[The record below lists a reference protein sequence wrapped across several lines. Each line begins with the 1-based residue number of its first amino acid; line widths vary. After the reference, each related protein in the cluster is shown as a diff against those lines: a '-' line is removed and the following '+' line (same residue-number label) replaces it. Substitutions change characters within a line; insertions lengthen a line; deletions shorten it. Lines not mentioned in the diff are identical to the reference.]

1 MKEAADSEKFRTF
14 AHAHR
19 KMGYDRMLARV
30 RRRRG
35 DPNWTPTGMLSG
47 GGLWFA
53 AALHSFCS
61 SVRSDDRP
69 MKFGG

>member
-14 AHAHR
+14 ADAHR
-19 KMGYDRMLARV
+19 KTMYDKMLARV

-47 GGLWFA
+47 GPTMV
-53 AALHSFCS
+53 C
-61 SVRSDDRP
+61 RS
-69 MKFGG
+69 GGRANERAVLAGWC

>member
-14 AHAHR
+14 ADAHR
-19 KMGYDRMLARV
+19 KTVDDKMLARV

-35 DPNWTPTGMLSG
+35 DPNWTSTGMPSG

-53 AALHSFCS
+53 AQVDEQTRKLYGLML
-61 SVRSDDRP
+61 VR
-69 MKFGG
+69 